1 MKINKIVYF
10 LIAFIVV
17 FAAATLN
24 FSIKSPND
32 GALYYSAAEFFLEN
46 KIIVDP
52 TRTFDDTVRAFPT
65 TQIAIVLYLILL
77 KFISQNYWLILYC
90 IFFGFIWANLFNKLL
105 YFSKKNFSR
114 NNNLYIFLPLII
126 FFNYDYINSASSFYN
141 ELFYYPFLIYSFL
154 KIHNSIEKNKSIF
167 NKSFLLCT
175 FLILGVAFRIQHMV
189 LLGSLAIYF
198 IYIKEFKNFFK
209 VSIFIFASIAII
221 FILQKILSIADTTN
235 IVNYV
240 DGNPVLAGMDANWL
254 DKFLQILINQIS
266 QLNIDLFLKNLKVQ
280 LALFTHFINI
290 PKIIDYNLPNNFTN
304 YQEIIYGLTA
314 LMVISSIILSFKNKR
329 FHSFKIILIIY
340 LFLTSTFL
348 FLLSDHS
355 SRYFLLVNFCIL
367 FFLFDYLDTFK
378 FKINL
383 KWFSVLSLAYLFVIL
398 YYGYNFYKN
407 KGAQSKNT
415 YNLNSILRDFNDH
428 KLETYSSNSIF
439 ITRYR
444 YNVYWV
450 TKKPAY
456 LVWEFFDLNF
466 EISKDKNIKFYYIG
480 DKRDLENYL
489 DKIKK
494 IEDFS
499 FSNSKSQYFSIWRLY
514 F

>member
-1 MKINKIVYF
+1 MKINKIIYF

-52 TRTFDDTVRAFPT
+52 TRTFGDTVRAFPT
-65 TQIAIVLYLILL
+65 TQIAIVYYLIFL
-77 KFISQNYWLILYC
+77 KFISQNYWLILYSV
-90 IFFGFIWANLFNKLL
+90 FFGLIWANLFNKLL

-126 FFNYDYINSASSFYN
+126 FFNYDYIVSASSFYN
-141 ELFYYPFLIYSFL
+141 ELFYYPFLIFAFL
-154 KIHNSIEKNKSIF
+154 KIHNSLQKNKSIF

-175 FLILGVAFRIQHMV
+175 FLILGVTLRIQHMV
-189 LLGSLAIYF
+189 FLGSLALYF
-198 IYIKEFKNFFK
+198 IYLKEFKNVFR
-209 VSIFIFASIAII
+209 VSFFIFVSIAIV
-221 FILQKILSIADTTN
+221 FVLQKFLSGVDTTN

-240 DGNPVLAGMDANWL
+240 DGKPVLASINTNWL
-254 DKFLQILINQIS
+254 DKFIQILVNQVS
-266 QLNIDLFLKNLKVQ
+266 QLNIDLFFKNLKVQ

-304 YQEIIYGLTA
+304 YQEIIYGLIA
-314 LMVISSIILSFKNKR
+314 LTVILFIIISFKNKR
-329 FHSFKIILIIY
+329 FRSFKIILLIY
-340 LFLTSTFL
+340 LFLTSIFL

-355 SRYFLLVNFCIL
+355 SRYFLLVNFCVL
-367 FFLFDYLDTFK
+367 FFLFDYLDTIK
-378 FKINL
+378 FRMNL
-383 KWFSVLSLAYLFVIL
+383 KWFSVLSAVYLFVIV
-398 YYGYNFYKN
+398 YYGYNFFKN
-407 KGAQSKNT
+407 KSAQSRNT
-415 YNLNSILRDFNDH
+415 YNLNSILRDYNDH

-466 EISKDKNIKFYYIG
+466 EISKNKNKKFYYVG

-489 DKIKK
+489 HKIKK
-494 IEDFS
+494 IEDYS
-499 FSNSKSQYFSIWRLY
+499 FSNFKSQNFSIWRLY